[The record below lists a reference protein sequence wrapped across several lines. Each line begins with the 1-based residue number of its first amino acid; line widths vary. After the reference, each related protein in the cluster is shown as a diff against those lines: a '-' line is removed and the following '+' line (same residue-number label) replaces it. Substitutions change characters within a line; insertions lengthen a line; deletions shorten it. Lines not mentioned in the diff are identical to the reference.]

1 MPRHKRHRGGQPG
14 NRNARKH
21 GFYSTHHTPEE
32 IKRLCEVIK
41 NDDKDPAFSAL
52 RLKVENAIAD
62 APGNYRVLREGSSL
76 LVKYLCAKRGIDDA
90 RGKTLMKRVFRDTLK
105 AVAAGDLDLTER
117 IASQALKDV
126 EKLPND

>member
-1 MPRHKRHRGGQPG
+1 MPRHKRRRGGQPG
-14 NRNARKH
+14 NHNARKH

-32 IKRLCEVIK
+32 IKMLCEVINK
-41 NDDKDPAFSAL
+41 NDKDPAFSAL

-76 LVKYLCAKRGIDDA
+76 LVKYLCAKRGIDNG
-90 RGKTLMKRVFRDTLK
+90 RGKTLMKRAFRNTLK
-105 AVAAGDLDLTER
+105 AAALGDLDLTER
-117 IASQALKDV
+117 IASQTHKDV

>member
-21 GFYSTHHTPEE
+21 GFYATKRTPEE
-32 IKRLCEVIK
+32 IKKLVDVIK

-76 LVKYLCAKRGIDDA
+76 LVKYLSSKHGVDGPGNTLIKRA
-90 RGKTLMKRVFRDTLK
+90 FRNTLK
-105 AVAAGDLDLTER
+105 AAAIGDLDLTER
-117 IASQALKDV
+117 IASEALKDA
-126 EKLPND
+126 ENLQDD

>member
-14 NRNARKH
+14 NHNARKH

-52 RLKVENAIAD
+52 RLKVENALAN
-62 APGNYRVLREGSSL
+62 APGNYRLLREGSSL
-76 LVKYLCAKRGIDDA
+76 LVKYLSAKHGVD
-90 RGKTLMKRVFRDTLK
+90 GQGNTLMKRAFRNTLK
-105 AVAAGDLDLTER
+105 AAATGDLELTER
-117 IASQALKDV
+117 IASQALK
-126 EKLPND
+126 EAQNLQND